1 MPKMFIVASVGINDR
16 AQSVFEAVVQTIVD
30 KISVSRS
37 AQKASLKDI
46 DPLRDEQNNLQI
58 RCVHKLITC

>member
-30 KISVSRS
+30 KNSVSRS
-37 AQKASLKDI
+37 VQKASLNDI

-58 RCVHKLITC
+58 RCVHKSITC